1 MAAGYTGNNN
11 PAVYGNQPG
20 THNYLNSQEWSD
32 FMLTKP
38 SVFPNLIQRYGIQ
51 DLGIRS
57 MLKMIPG
64 FSTSSDGAEIRRHLE
79 ADFIRGLV
87 FVGAQGG
94 GSAGDAVQLTVQ
106 NGNIGVISQTAPYID
121 AGNAALDE
129 DRIIP
134 RELDIVQFANG
145 VYAIVTEVDEAYG
158 TFTVIPNDETEAV
171 PATTTD
177 VGIAITGSLAEEGS
191 SPRESVSSRFIYY
204 ENYMTHVRDDWKVS
218 TRAAGEP
225 IWVKVPDK
233 NGKLTDKWYAKGA
246 ADTYHR
252 MMGYVDTMFLDGKP
266 LTNPAIA
273 ALGGK
278 FRTIQR
284 GLGLIQ
290 TIEDA
295 GNNQGYTKDAMQLDD
310 LANLNFQFDA
320 NKAPTDHIVLADIH
334 FRKDFSTLLAG
345 GDGTI
350 MGAANSPGRLV
361 FNTFNGK
368 EKQGLNLDMDYLT
381 YMGYNYTVKQMQAF
395 SDPNSLGAV
404 NKYKGIGVFIP
415 VGQTVMYN
423 YNDSKTKV
431 NVPTVQIVEKE
442 TDLGITGYS
451 EWMTGHAPKFG
462 INTSGKQ
469 ELNFHYEYS
478 GMLETFAINRFGLMT
493 DGLSS

>member
-38 SVFPNLIQRYGIQ
+38 SMFPNLIQRYGIQ
-51 DLGIRS
+51 DLGIRQ

-64 FSTSSDGAEIRRHLE
+64 YSTSSDGAEIRRHLE
-79 ADFIRGLV
+79 EDFIRGLV
-87 FVGAQGG
+87 YVTAGSA
-94 GSAGDAVQLTVQ
+94 GSAGDAVELTVQ
-106 NGNIGVISQTAPYID
+106 AGNVGTISQTEPYID
-121 AGNAALDE
+121 AGNAALDQE
-129 DRIIP
+129 RIIP
-134 RELDIVQFANG
+134 RVKDVLQFPNG
-145 VYAIVTEVDEAYG
+145 VYALVTEVDEAYG
-158 TFTVIPNDETEAV
+158 TFTVIPNDETESI
-171 PATTTD
+171 PATSTD
-177 VGIAITGSLAEEGS
+177 AGIPIVYSLAEEGS

-204 ENYMTHVRDDWKVS
+204 ENYMTHMRDDWKLT

-233 NGKLTDKWYAKGA
+233 NGNLVDRWYAKGS

-252 MMGYVDTMFLDGKP
+252 LMGYVDTAFLDGKP

-273 ALGGK
+273 ALGSG
-278 FRTIQR
+278 FQTLQR

-295 GNNQGYTKDAMQLDD
+295 GNNQSYTSGAMSLDD
-310 LANLNFQFDA
+310 LTNLNYQFDA
-320 NKAPTDHIVLADIH
+320 NKAPMEHIVLADIR
-334 FRKDFSTLLAG
+334 FRKDFSTLLTT
-345 GDGTI
+345 GDGVSWG
-350 MGAANSPGRLV
+350 GANAPGRLV

-368 EKQGLNLDMDYLT
+368 SKQGLNLDMDYLT
-381 YMGYNYTVKQMQAF
+381 YMGYGYTVKQMQAF

-404 NKYKGIGVFIP
+404 NKYRGIGVFVP

-431 NVPTVQIVEKE
+431 NVPTVQVVEKE
-442 TDLGITGYS
+442 TDLGVTGYS

-462 INTSGKQ
+462 IQTSGKQ
-469 ELNFHYEYS
+469 EVEFHYEYS